1 MTTDDD
7 EIKVG
12 DTVELH
18 DALGRL
24 EVLATNRPGGRWL
37 WVYSGDRPPFTIS
50 TDDCRKVKPP
60 TPCPEGWANVYP
72 EFISWHSTKEA
83 AVSSAARRCIGVLHL
98 LPSGDTEFIRTEE
111 L

>member
-1 MTTDDD
+1 MND

-12 DTVELH
+12 DTVESDSYQGSKAIVIAV
-18 DALGRL
+18 DAG
-24 EVLATNRPGGRWL
+24 WL
-37 WVYSGDRPPFTIS
+37 WLNWGAGGSHFTVRAALW
-50 TDDCRKVKPP
+50 RKVKPP